1 MNARP
6 QVPKESPG
14 RAGLGGTFQH
24 GSAGWSPG
32 HNSKGGNAPLI
43 SCKGLPQPR
52 HRCQALLSA
61 ATRPS
66 PSPSPTLHRHLLFQA
81 EPWPGEACGPKR
93 DRCLWGGSGAMPG
106 REEAPRELLGTTGH
120 PGPGRTKRHAPAPA
134 PAPGPG
140 PRSRPGQWWRIPRH
154 QGDRSSRAAKPP
166 NQRVSSC
173 PGSSWPR
180 PSCLLAP
187 DWLTAFPLG
196 WDWRLAG
203 GTPPRTGGG
212 CRERAA
218 GARAGR
224 LPSGHAGIV
233 IGGAN
238 PPRGLCRCPP

>member
-1 MNARP
+1 
-6 QVPKESPG
+6 
-14 RAGLGGTFQH
+14 
-24 GSAGWSPG
+24 
-32 HNSKGGNAPLI
+32 
-43 SCKGLPQPR
+43 
-52 HRCQALLSA
+52 
-61 ATRPS
+61 
-66 PSPSPTLHRHLLFQA
+66 
-81 EPWPGEACGPKR
+81 
-93 DRCLWGGSGAMPG
+93 MPG
-106 REEAPRELLGTTGH
+106 REEAPRELLGTTGP
-120 PGPGRTKRHAPAPA
+120 PGPGRTKRR
-134 PAPGPG
+134 APGPG
-140 PRSRPGQWWRIPRH
+140 PRSRPGQWRRIPRH

-166 NQRVSSC
+166 NQRLSSC
-173 PGSSWPR
+173 LGSSWPR

-238 PPRGLCRCPP
+238 PPVDYVGVPREAAEDGVGAGPAQAPHHRGGRHRRFQR